1 MPPSFDLPPPRWAR
15 VQRIPLVRREVREF
29 LGESELEVLFSRAE
43 HVVEGGC
50 DESNVYATVM
60 VTIDLASLSQIF
72 REPMDEAT
80 AARVAELMHGHPF
93 VRDRLARLAA
103 PELARLAGKATR
115 PRRVQLEQK
124 IRVTGRKILIDGDAM
139 APLSSVG
146 RSER

>member
-1 MPPSFDLPPPRWAR
+1 
-15 VQRIPLVRREVREF
+15 

-50 DESNVYATVM
+50 DEGNVYATVM
-60 VTIDLASLSQIF
+60 VTIDLAALSQIF

-93 VRDRLARLAA
+93 VRDRLSRLAA
-103 PELARLAGKATR
+103 PELARLAGKATP

-124 IRVTGRKILIDGDAM
+124 IRVTGRRILIDGDAM
-139 APLSSVG
+139 APLSSAG